1 MSINKKDVNGF
12 VLGILLR
19 ISRPTLVN
27 QNLKKYALHA
37 IDLFLG
43 ERNGKRFGTMLNTVL
58 NAAEEIGNHLYEK
71 ITPNKIT
78 VLGSWRSTYNQFIL
92 L

>member
-43 ERNGKRFGTMLNTVL
+43 ERNGKKSGTM
-58 NAAEEIGNHLYEK
+58 
-71 ITPNKIT
+71 
-78 VLGSWRSTYNQFIL
+78 
-92 L
+92 